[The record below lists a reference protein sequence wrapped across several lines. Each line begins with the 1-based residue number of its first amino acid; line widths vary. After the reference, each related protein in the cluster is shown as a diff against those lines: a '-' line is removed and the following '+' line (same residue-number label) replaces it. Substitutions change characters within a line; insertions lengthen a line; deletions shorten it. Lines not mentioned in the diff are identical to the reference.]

1 MGIIVDVILF
11 IILAGNAVAGYKMGL
26 AKVVFNILSTIVAII
41 LVFILYRPVS
51 NYVFNNTQ
59 MAQSLKSTLTEN
71 LSGLLIKETNESMMM
86 QKEDDNAMNDILSVF
101 MGEDMNRMIENAT
114 NVSIGEN
121 VNQMVQNTTEDMVAK
136 VSGEIAYKIVS
147 AIVFLGLFAIIR
159 VLLSIL
165 RNSVDFLANLPFI
178 RVINSSGGM
187 VYGVVKGF
195 LLVYVILAVLS
206 LMAPM
211 ISDTVVLQAVDQSWV
226 ASKMFYHNILLNVIF
241 KFL

>member
-59 MAQSLKSTLTEN
+59 MAQNLKSTLAEN
-71 LSGLLIKETNESMMM
+71 LGGLLIQENSENVVP
-86 QKEDDNAMNDILSVF
+86 QKEDNSMNDILNVF
-101 MGEDMNRMIENAT
+101 MGEDMNQMIENAT

-121 VNQMVQNTTEDMVAK
+121 VNQMVQDTTENIVEK

-147 AIVFLGLFAIIR
+147 AVVFLGLFAIIR

-165 RNSVDFLANLPFI
+165 KNSVDFLANLPLI

-195 LLVYVILAVLS
+195 LLVYVVLAILS

-211 ISDTVVLQAVDQSWV
+211 ISGTAVLQAVDKSWIV
-226 ASKMFYHNILLNVIF
+226 SKMFYHNILLNVIF

>member
-59 MAQSLKSTLTEN
+59 MAQNLKSTLTEN
-71 LSGLLIKETNESMMM
+71 LGGLLIQENMVP
-86 QKEDDNAMNDILSVF
+86 QKEDNSMNDILNVF
-101 MGEDMNRMIENAT
+101 MGEDMNQMIENAT

-147 AIVFLGLFAIIR
+147 AVVFLGLFAIIR

-165 RNSVDFLANLPFI
+165 KNSVDFLANLPFI
-178 RVINSSGGM
+178 RVINRSGGM

>member
-11 IILAGNAVAGYKMGL
+11 IIIAGNAVAGYKMGL

-59 MAQSLKSTLTEN
+59 MAQSLKSTLAEN
-71 LSGLLIKETNESMMM
+71 LGGLLIQETNENTMT
-86 QKEDDNAMNDILSVF
+86 QKEETNSMNDILNVF
-101 MGEDMNRMIENAT
+101 IGED
-114 NVSIGEN
+114 
-121 VNQMVQNTTEDMVAK
+121 VNQMVQNTTEDIVAN

-147 AIVFLGLFAIIR
+147 AVVFLGLFAIIR
-159 VLLSIL
+159 ILLYIL
-165 RNSVDFLANLPFI
+165 KGYVDFLANLPFI

-195 LLVYVILAVLS
+195 LLAYVALAILS
-206 LMAPM
+206 LIAPM

>member
-59 MAQSLKSTLTEN
+59 MAQNLKSTLTEN
-71 LSGLLIKETNESMMM
+71 LGGLLIQENMVP
-86 QKEDDNAMNDILSVF
+86 QKEDNSMNDILNVF
-101 MGEDMNRMIENAT
+101 MGEDMNQMIENAT